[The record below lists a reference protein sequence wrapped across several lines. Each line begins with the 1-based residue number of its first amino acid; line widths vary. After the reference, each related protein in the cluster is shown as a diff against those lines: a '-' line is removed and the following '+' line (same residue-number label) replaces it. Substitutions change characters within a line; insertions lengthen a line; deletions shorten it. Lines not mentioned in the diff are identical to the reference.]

1 MVDMTVRLRYA
12 GKMGPVLV
20 KQMTQ
25 EDSGAHPEHTGVQG
39 RAGGSMETLVVG
51 HSSHGGASDVDG
63 GVSVTAV
70 DEMIK
75 QQGIKHHDIMAKLK
89 QDFARAAAHR
99 RATTTVK
106 RTRL

>member
-1 MVDMTVRLRYA
+1 MADTAEWLRYA
-12 GKMGPVLV
+12 SETRLV
-20 KQMTQ
+20 ELKQMAQ

-63 GVSVTAV
+63 GVPMTAV

-75 QQGIKHHDIMAKLK
+75 QQGIKHHGIMAKLK
-89 QDFARAAAHR
+89 QEFARAAAHR
-99 RATTTVK
+99 RATATVK